1 LFFAVYQP
9 TEAIDMSVPAAFAG
23 VILIWST
30 TPLAIQWSSEGGGFL
45 FGVTARMVLG
55 LIFCLLAIRISGVD
69 MPWHA
74 RARGAYL
81 AAGVAIYG
89 AMSLVYWA
97 AQYVPSGWIAVLF
110 GLSPLLTSLFSMLWL
125 GDQRLSRQA
134 LAGLMLGVVGLAVIF
149 SGSVEVGPHVGAG
162 VVAVLMSALLHA
174 ASSVWVKRLSSDLP
188 ALAVTGGGLSVAV
201 PAFVLTWFV
210 FDGSWPQELPDRARF
225 AITYLALFGSVLGF
239 FWYYYLL
246 RRVTAVRVNL
256 ITLVTPVTALLL
268 GHWLNGESILPTVW
282 LGAALILGGLLMH
295 QWDMLRSRPPAE
307 VVD

>member
-1 LFFAVYQP
+1 
-9 TEAIDMSVPAAFAG
+9 
-23 VILIWST
+23 LIWST

-110 GLSPLLTSLFSMLWL
+110 GLSPLLTSLFSVLWL
-125 GDQRLSRQA
+125 AEHRLSWSG
-134 LAGLMLGVVGLAVIF
+134 LAGLLLGVLGLAVIF
-149 SGSVEVGPHVGAG
+149 SGSVEIGPHVGAG
-162 VVAVLMSALLHA
+162 VVAVLLSALLHA
-174 ASSVWVKRLSSDLP
+174 ASTVWVKRLSVDLP

-201 PAFVLTWFV
+201 PVFVLTWFV
-210 FDGSWPQELPDRARF
+210 FDGSWPQSLPDRARF

-246 RRVTAVRVNL
+246 RRVAAVKVNL

-268 GHWLNGESILPTVW
+268 GHWLNGERILPTVW
-282 LGAALILGGLLMH
+282 LGTLLIMAGLAIH
-295 QWDMLRSRPPAE
+295 QRDTLKSRIPRQAVE
-307 VVD
+307 

>member
-1 LFFAVYQP
+1 
-9 TEAIDMSVPAAFAG
+9 MSVPAAFAG

-55 LIFCLLAIRISGVD
+55 LIFCLLAVRISGVE

-74 RARGAYL
+74 RARATYL

-110 GLSPLLTSLFSMLWL
+110 GLSPLLTSLFSALWL
-125 GDQRLSRQA
+125 TDHRLSA
-134 LAGLMLGVVGLAVIF
+134 TGLSGLALGVVGLGVIF
-149 SGSVEVGPHVGAG
+149 SGGAEIGPHVGAG
-162 VVAVLMSALLHA
+162 VIAVLLSTLLHS
-174 ASSVWVKRLSSDLP
+174 ASSVWVKRLSTDLS
-188 ALAVTGGGLSVAV
+188 ALAITGGGLSVAV
-201 PAFVLTWFV
+201 PAFVLTWFI
-210 FDGSWPQELPDRARF
+210 FDGAWPQALPDRARF

-246 RRVTAVRVNL
+246 RRVAAVRVNL

-268 GHWLNGESILPTVW
+268 GHWLNDERLLPTVW
-282 LGAALILGGLLMH
+282 LGSALILGGLAVH
-295 QWDMLRSRPPAE
+295 QWDMVRPRALPAAA
-307 VVD
+307 D

>member
-1 LFFAVYQP
+1 
-9 TEAIDMSVPAAFAG
+9 MSVPAAFAG

-55 LIFCLLAIRISGVD
+55 LIFCLLAIRISGVE

-125 GDQRLSRQA
+125 ADQNLSRVG
-134 LAGLMLGVVGLAVIF
+134 LAGLLLGVVGLAVIF
-149 SGSVEVGPHVGAG
+149 SGGAEVGPHVGAG
-162 VVAVLMSALLHA
+162 VLAVLLSALLHA
-174 ASSVWVKRLSSDLP
+174 ASAVWVKRLSADLP
-188 ALAVTGGGLSVAV
+188 ALAVTGGGLGVAV
-201 PAFVLTWFV
+201 PVFVLTWFV
-210 FDGSWPQELPDRARF
+210 FDGSWPQSLPDRARF

-246 RRVTAVRVNL
+246 RRVAAVKVNL

-282 LGAALILGGLLMH
+282 LGTLLILAGLAMQ
-295 QWDMLRSRPPAE
+295 QWDMVKSRVAAKALE
-307 VVD
+307 

>member
-1 LFFAVYQP
+1 
-9 TEAIDMSVPAAFAG
+9 MSVPAAFAG

-55 LIFCLLAIRISGVD
+55 LIFCLLAIRISGVE

-125 GDQRLSRQA
+125 ADQSLSRVG
-134 LAGLMLGVVGLAVIF
+134 LAGLLLGVVGLAVIF
-149 SGSVEVGPHVGAG
+149 SGGVEVGPHVGAG
-162 VVAVLMSALLHA
+162 VLAVLTSALLHA
-174 ASSVWVKRLSSDLP
+174 ASAVWVKRLSADLP

-201 PAFVLTWFV
+201 PVFVLTWFV
-210 FDGSWPQELPDRARF
+210 FDGSWPQSLPDRARF

-282 LGAALILGGLLMH
+282 LGTLLILAGLAMH
-295 QWDMLRSRPPAE
+295 QWDMLKSSVAAKALE
-307 VVD
+307 

>member
-1 LFFAVYQP
+1 
-9 TEAIDMSVPAAFAG
+9 MSVPAAFTG

-55 LIFCLLAIRISGVD
+55 LIFCLLAIRITGIE

-89 AMSLVYWA
+89 AMTLVYWG
-97 AQYVPSGWIAVLF
+97 AQYIPSGWIAVLF
-110 GLSPLLTSLFSMLWL
+110 GLSPLLTGLFSELWL
-125 GDQRLSRQA
+125 SEQRLSRSE
-134 LAGLMLGVVGLAVIF
+134 LLGLLLGVLGLVIIF
-149 SGSVEVGPHVGAG
+149 SEGADIGPRVGTG
-162 VVAVLMSALLHA
+162 VAAVLLSTLLHS
-174 ASSVWVKRLSSDLP
+174 ASAVWVKRMATDLP

-210 FDGSWPQELPDRARF
+210 FDGVWPNDLPERARF

-246 RRVTAVRVNL
+246 GRVAAVKVNL

-268 GHWLNGESILPTVW
+268 GHWLNGEIILPAIWV
-282 LGAALILGGLLMH
+282 GAGLILSGLVIH
-295 QWDMLRSRPPAE
+295 QWRQLIVGCNREA
-307 VVD
+307 VD